1 MKANPL
7 LLQRKYARVI
17 ALFAQKSDLSLDAA
31 LDFFY
36 RSKEYKLLREGV
48 ADLHC
53 MSDDYLAEDLKE
65 EYDGANQVDRY
76 ETANF

>member
-1 MKANPL
+1 MRANPV

-17 ALFAQKSDLSLDAA
+17 ALFAEKVNIPLETA

-36 RSKEYKLLREGV
+36 RSNEYQLLRNGV

-53 MSDDYLAEDLKE
+53 MSDDYLAEDLRE
-65 EYDGANQVDRY
+65 EYEKLTCD
-76 ETANF
+76 

>member
-1 MKANPL
+1 MKANPI

-17 ALFAQKSDLSLDAA
+17 ALFAQKSGLSLDDA

-36 RSKEYKLLREGV
+36 RSEEYKLLREGV

-53 MSDDYLAEDLKE
+53 MSDDYLEEDLME
-65 EYDGANQVDRY
+65 EYERR
-76 ETANF
+76 TS

>member
-1 MKANPL
+1 MRANPI

-17 ALFAQKSDLSLDAA
+17 ALFAQKSGLSLDAA

-36 RSKEYKLLREGV
+36 RSKEYELLREGV

-53 MSDDYLAEDLKE
+53 MSDDYLAADLKE
-65 EYDGANQVDRY
+65 EYERR
-76 ETANF
+76 TS

>member
-1 MKANPL
+1 MMANPF
-7 LLQRKYARVI
+7 LLQKKYARVV
-17 ALFAQKSDLSLDAA
+17 ALFAKKCNLTLDAA

-36 RSKEYKLLREGV
+36 RSKEYQLLREGV

-65 EYDGANQVDRY
+65 EYWEKTTN
-76 ETANF
+76 E

>member
-1 MKANPL
+1 MRANPI

-17 ALFAQKSDLSLDAA
+17 ALFAQKSGLSLDAA

-36 RSKEYKLLREGV
+36 RSKEYELLREGV

-53 MSDDYLAEDLKE
+53 MSDYYLAEDLKE
-65 EYDGANQVDRY
+65 EYDGARLRNG
-76 ETANF
+76 